1 MDRWQDASVPADP
14 VSLDLLRTFQAVYR
28 AGTLTSAA
36 AALGLSQPTVTT
48 QLRRLEELLG
58 QPLFVRQARGVVPT
72 ARAVDLARRIADPLD
87 ALVGVAAGLGRSSAA
102 SGRTLHLGGPAELVT
117 AHVLPALAE
126 TVAAGV
132 AVRVRLGL
140 AAELLAELADGR
152 LELVVST
159 VPVRRSGLHAEPLCD
174 EELVLVAAP
183 ALAERV
189 DAVLLQES
197 PARALRTLPLVA
209 YAEDLPIVRRW
220 WRHVLGVPPTGRAL
234 VVVPDLRALLAA
246 ALAGIAATVLPRYLC
261 QQELSTGRLVEVLAP
276 ADPPINTLYLVANA
290 ASRYEPHVEHAWA
303 VLLRQGRSW

>member
-1 MDRWQDASVPADP
+1 MPTPP

-28 AGTLTSAA
+28 AGTLTAA
-36 AALGLSQPTVTT
+36 ATALGVSQPTVTT
-48 QLRRLEELLG
+48 QLRQLEGLLG

-72 ARAVDLARRIADPLD
+72 ARAVDLARRTADPLD
-87 ALVGVAAGLGRSSAA
+87 ALAGVAAGLGRSSAPA
-102 SGRTLHLGGPAELVT
+102 GHTLHLGGPAELVA

-132 AVRVRLGL
+132 AVRTRLGL

-159 VPVRRSGLHAEPLCD
+159 VPPRRSGLHAEPLCD
-174 EELVLVAAP
+174 EEFVLVAAP
-183 ALAERV
+183 ALAAGV
-189 DAVLLQES
+189 DPALLQSS
-197 PARALRTLPLVA
+197 PARALRPLPLLA
-209 YAEDLPIVRRW
+209 YAEDLPVVRRW

-234 VVVPDLRALLAA
+234 VVVPDLRALLTAA
-246 ALAGIAATVLPRYLC
+246 VAGIGATVLPRYLC
-261 QQELSTGRLVEVLAP
+261 QPELSAGRLVEVLVP

-290 ASRYEPHVEHAWA
+290 ASRHEPHVEHAWA